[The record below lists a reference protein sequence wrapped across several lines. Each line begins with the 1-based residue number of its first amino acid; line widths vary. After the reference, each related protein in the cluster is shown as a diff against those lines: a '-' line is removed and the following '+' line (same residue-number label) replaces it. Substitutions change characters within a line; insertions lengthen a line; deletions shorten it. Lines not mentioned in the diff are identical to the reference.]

1 MLAPMV
7 LLAILPFSHTVA
19 LRLACLFVSVGTA
32 AYAWRSRDVPRF
44 PFRLPI
50 AFWALVATASLLTA
64 VDFQYTLGEVKTE
77 VLYSLLAFTS
87 FFALTRDESRL
98 RLACLALAAGFVV
111 FAFAAIAGYVWF
123 KGWPLG
129 KWYGEPAPMTHYL
142 VMAAPI
148 VSLGAVLWM
157 PRYWKHAPGAIAVLA
172 IVLGVLSGQR
182 AIWLVFS
189 VQALIVCAWLWV
201 TGVLPNNRLR
211 WVGAAIIVVLV
222 PLGGLYATER
232 LRTSIEPWAAM
243 DRDLRPQVMKQV
255 VLRIFETPLTG
266 AGLGRQVLLKAHP
279 DLIPPSNK
287 LFWHAHNTVLNY
299 GLSAGVPGM
308 IAIIALFAA
317 FARRFWRL
325 AIAADATLR
334 AAGLAGLLMVAGM
347 FTRNMFNDFFVRDG
361 SMLFWAVSGALLGY
375 ALRRERA

>member
-7 LLAILPFSHTVA
+7 LLAILPFSHTAA
-19 LRLACLFVSVGTA
+19 LRFACLFVAVATA
-32 AYAWRSRDVPRF
+32 AYSWRKLDVPPF
-44 PFRLPI
+44 PCRLPV
-50 AFWALVATASLLTA
+50 AFWALVCVASLLTA

-77 VLYSLLAFTS
+77 VLYSLLAFAA

-98 RLACLALAAGFVV
+98 RLACLALAAGFAV
-111 FAFAAIAGYVWF
+111 FALAAFAGYIRF

-129 KWYGEPAPMTHYL
+129 KWYGEPAPMTHYI
-142 VMAAPI
+142 VMAAPL
-148 VSLGAVLWM
+148 VSLGAFLWM
-157 PRYWKHAPGAIAVLA
+157 PRYWKHALAAIAVLA
-172 IVLGVLSGQR
+172 VVLGVLSGQR
-182 AIWLVFS
+182 AIWLAFS
-189 VQALIVCAWLWV
+189 VQALIACAWLWR
-201 TGVLPNNRLR
+201 TGALSSHRRR
-211 WVGAAIIVVLV
+211 WGAAALLVVLV

-232 LRTSIEPWAAM
+232 LRTAAEPWAAM
-243 DRDLRPQVMKQV
+243 ERDLRPQVMKQV

-279 DLIPPSNK
+279 DLIPSSNK

-308 IAIIALFAA
+308 IAVIALFAA
-317 FARRFWRL
+317 FGTRLWR
-325 AIAADATLR
+325 IALTADPVLR
-334 AAGLAGLLMVAGM
+334 AAGLAGTLMVAGM

-361 SMLFWAVSGALLGY
+361 AMLFWAVNGALLGY